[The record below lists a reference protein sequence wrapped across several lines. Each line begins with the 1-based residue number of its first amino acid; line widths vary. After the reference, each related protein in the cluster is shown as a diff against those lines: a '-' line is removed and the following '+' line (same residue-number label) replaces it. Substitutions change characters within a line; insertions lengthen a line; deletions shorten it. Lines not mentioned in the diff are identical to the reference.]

1 MKPVVLYLDDD
12 QRNLDSFKANLRDQF
27 DIHTASNPIEA
38 YNLLHEKDIE
48 MIITDQRMPSMN
60 GTEFLETMAKEFPD
74 VQRMLLTG
82 VADWKAVVE
91 AVNKG
96 KVSKIITKPLNF
108 SEVRTAIT
116 ECIEQFRNSLEREN
130 LIKTLQK
137 QNQQFE
143 FILRQRLLS

>member
-12 QRNLDSFKANLRDQF
+12 QQNLESFKANLRDQF
-27 DIHTASNPIEA
+27 DIYTASDPIDA
-38 YNLLHEKDIE
+38 YNLIHDNGIE
-48 MIITDQRMPSMN
+48 IIITDQRMPSMN
-60 GTEFLETMAKEFPD
+60 GTEFLETMAKEFPK
-74 VQRMLLTG
+74 VQRILLTG

-108 SEVRTAIT
+108 NELRTAMT
-116 ECIEQFRNSLEREN
+116 ECIEQFRISLEREN